1 LLVRV
6 GRNTPTS
13 GGAGRRGANRF
24 NQLTGV
30 DDTGDA
36 QRAPEGAASL
46 RQRETSR
53 IGMEMCSPARPPTGR
68 IGLCLNVPRQPLDRD
83 DPQ

>member
-6 GRNTPTS
+6 GRNTPTT
-13 GGAGRRGANRF
+13 GGAGRGGGNRLG
-24 NQLTGV
+24 QLTGV

-36 QRAPEGAASL
+36 QRTPKGAASL
-46 RQRETSR
+46 RQHEAGR
-53 IGMEMCSPARPPTGR
+53 IGMEMSSPARPSAGR
-68 IGLCLNVPRQPLDRD
+68 IGLCLKVPRQPLDRD